1 MDVKFT
7 HCRELQRL
15 PVERDES
22 LRMTW
27 WRKWPENG
35 LKRWGGIGEPQLG
48 RSGWDRVDSG
58 ESVIVKL
65 HQDVAAVLQL
75 KEADGCC
82 GRFVGRFNPQSLLIF
97 NANWPRN
104 WSLPALRPL
113 DIGDNPGVESVEK
126 PPRGY
131 SRQVK
136 AHSCSLN
143 WTMEAKCNCL
153 HILFAAILSWRRNSL
168 LLKNAGPMRY
178 KW

>member
-1 MDVKFT
+1 MLLRVTMSCCIFSLDSFYGCQVHSLPGT
-7 HCRELQRL
+7 SEIACRERRELENDL
-15 PVERDES
+15 TKE
-22 LRMTW
+22 MTW
-27 WRKWPENG
+27 EWVET
-35 LKRWGGIGEPQLG
+35 LRWTRRASAREVRLG
-48 RSGWDRVDSG
+48 PSGQRR
-58 ESVIVKL
+58 ESVKL

-104 WSLPALRPL
+104 WSMPALRPL

-136 AHSCSLN
+136 AHSCSHHQHL
-143 WTMEAKCNCL
+143 
-153 HILFAAILSWRRNSL
+153 LFF
-168 LLKNAGPMRY
+168 
-178 KW
+178 